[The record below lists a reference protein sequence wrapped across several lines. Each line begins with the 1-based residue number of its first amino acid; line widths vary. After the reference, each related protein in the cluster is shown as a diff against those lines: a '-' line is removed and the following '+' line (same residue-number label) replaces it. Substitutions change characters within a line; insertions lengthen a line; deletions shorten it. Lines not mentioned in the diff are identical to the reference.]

1 MKRNLSMPAGCAG
14 GKRGRG
20 AHVLPLDEGLVFSP
34 PKSTASVALDD
45 ALKELAVFDP
55 GKAQVVE
62 RGGDAL
68 PLGG

>member
-1 MKRNLSMPAGCAG
+1 
-14 GKRGRG
+14 
-20 AHVLPLDEGLVFSP
+20 VLPLDEGLVFSP